1 MPHPSNP
8 PQSCTSNT
16 MVNAT
21 ALPEQ
26 LIYLIIRF
34 TASVPDLP
42 LSIHTPRTIA
52 TLSLKQLIRQHLPS
66 EHASARLRLIYAGK
80 VLADTDPLSKSLR
93 LAPPPAPPPRNAKN
107 SSGDGGGEGSS
118 RAKGKEPLRETPAV
132 EYGTTT
138 EMIPQDAKKYYIHC
152 SLGDALSASELASEA
167 ALAQSTDMAL
177 KSHHAT
183 SSTTPSQRRTSSS
196 SGSATIDHNARR
208 RSSTATA
215 NTANTVPAAQGFD
228 RLLSS
233 GFTRDE
239 VASLRATFTQN
250 LSFTHTPDT
259 MPTPAQIRVLEDRWL
274 DSSANDPSASLA
286 NPSATGGAGAGG
298 ETGWGAGFAVEE
310 GGLDDML
317 YGYLTGFFFPLGS
330 LVWGFREEG
339 VWTRRR
345 QVAVVMGVLLN
356 CVFGFMRWGG

>member
-1 MPHPSNP
+1 MAA
-8 PQSCTSNT
+8 
-16 MVNAT
+16 NAP

-42 LSIHTPRTIA
+42 LSIHTPRVIA
-52 TLSLKQLIRQHLPS
+52 TLSLKQLIRQHLPP
-66 EHASARLRLIYAGK
+66 EHASSRLRLIYAGK
-80 VLADTDPLSKSLR
+80 VLADTEPLSRSLK
-93 LAPPPAPPPRNAKN
+93 LPPPPPPRSAKH
-107 SSGDGGGEGSS
+107 GDGAGASNAEASKS
-118 RAKGKEPLRETPAV
+118 KGKQPLRETPAV

-138 EMIPQDAKKYYIHC
+138 SEIPSEAKKYYIHC
-152 SLGDALSASELASEA
+152 SLGDALAAAELASEA
-167 ALAQSTDMAL
+167 TLAQNTEISL
-177 KSHHAT
+177 KSQCSASSSSSSSSQRRK
-183 SSTTPSQRRTSSS
+183 SSTTAGHDAQ
-196 SGSATIDHNARR
+196 R
-208 RSSTATA
+208 RSSTATTGTGVD
-215 NTANTVPAAQGFD
+215 NVVPQAQGFD

-233 GFTRDE
+233 GFTPAE
-239 VASLRATFTQN
+239 VASLRSHFTTN

-274 DSSANDPSASLA
+274 DSSANDPSASLTAAPGA
-286 NPSATGGAGAGG
+286 NGG

-345 QVAVVMGVLLN
+345 QVAVVMGVLIN
-356 CVFGFMRWGG
+356 AVFGFMRWGA

>member
-1 MPHPSNP
+1 MSNAP
-8 PQSCTSNT
+8 
-16 MVNAT
+16 

-66 EHASARLRLIYAGK
+66 EHAFARLRLIYAGK
-80 VLADTDPLSKSLR
+80 VLADTEPLSKSLK
-93 LAPPPAPPPRNAKN
+93 LPPPPPPRNTKN
-107 SSGDGGGEGSS
+107 SDAVVGGSGEASKS
-118 RAKGKEPLRETPAV
+118 KGKQPLRETPAV

-138 EMIPQDAKKYYIHC
+138 DIPPSAKKYYIHC
-152 SLGDALSASELASEA
+152 SLGDALSVSELASEA
-167 ALAQSTDMAL
+167 TLAQNTEIAL
-177 KSHHAT
+177 KSHYNT
-183 SSTTPSQRRTSSS
+183 SSYSAPGRRASST
-196 SGSATIDHNARR
+196 TIDHNARR
-208 RSSTATA
+208 RSSTVTT
-215 NTANTVPAAQGFD
+215 NTANTVPQAQGFD

-239 VASLRATFTQN
+239 IASLRATFTQN

-274 DSSANDPSASLA
+274 DSSANDPSASLTGGA
-286 NPSATGGAGAGG
+286 GATGGAGTDA
-298 ETGWGAGFAVEE
+298 GWGAGFAVEE

-345 QVAVVMGVLLN
+345 QVAVVMGVVLN
-356 CVFGFMRWGG
+356 AVFGFMRWGG

>member
-1 MPHPSNP
+1 MASVP
-8 PQSCTSNT
+8 
-16 MVNAT
+16 

-42 LSIHTPRTIA
+42 LSIHRPRTTA

-93 LAPPPAPPPRNAKN
+93 LPPPIAPPPRNTKN
-107 SSGDGGGEGSS
+107 SSGDGGEGSKGKT
-118 RAKGKEPLRETPAV
+118 KGKEPLRETPAV
-132 EYGTTT
+132 EYGTTAT
-138 EMIPQDAKKYYIHC
+138 KIPPDAKKYYIHC
-152 SLGDALSASELASEA
+152 SLGDALSAAELANEA
-167 ALAQSTDMAL
+167 TLARNTEISLT
-177 KSHHAT
+177 SHYT
-183 SSTTPSQRRTSSS
+183 SSSSTSSSYPSSQRRTSS
-196 SGSATIDHNARR
+196 TTTDHNGRR
-208 RSSTATA
+208 RSSTAATA
-215 NTANTVPAAQGFD
+215 ATAANTVPAAQGFD

-239 VASLRATFTQN
+239 IASLRATFTQN

-259 MPTPAQIRVLEDRWL
+259 MPTPAQIRALEDRWL
-274 DSSANDPSASLA
+274 DSSANDPSASLTGPA
-286 NPSATGGAGAGG
+286 AATAGGTAAG

-345 QVAVVMGVLLN
+345 QVAVVMGVVLN

>member
-1 MPHPSNP
+1 MAANGP
-8 PQSCTSNT
+8 
-16 MVNAT
+16 V
-21 ALPEQ
+21 LPEQ

-42 LSIHTPRTIA
+42 LSIYTPRFIA
-52 TLSLKQLIRQHLPS
+52 TLSLKQIIRQHLPP
-66 EHASARLRLIYAGK
+66 EHASSRLRLIYAGK
-80 VLADTDPLSKSLR
+80 VLADNDPLSRSLR
-93 LAPPPAPPPRNAKN
+93 LPPPPPPRNSDATA
-107 SSGDGGGEGSS
+107 GGSS
-118 RAKGKEPLRETPAV
+118 SREESKSKGKQPLRETPAIQ
-132 EYGTTT
+132 YGTTD
-138 EMIPQDAKKYYIHC
+138 IPSEAKKYYIHC
-152 SLGDALSASELASEA
+152 SLGDALSPSELASEA
-167 ALAQSTDMAL
+167 TLAQNIEISL
-177 KSHHAT
+177 KSHYEA
-183 SSTTPSQRRTSSS
+183 SSPEHRHKGS
-196 SGSATIDHNARR
+196 SGVDYNTRR
-208 RSSTATA
+208 RSSTATTGVA
-215 NTANTVPAAQGFD
+215 GSGTDGAVPQAQGFD

-233 GFTRDE
+233 GFTPAE
-239 VASLRATFTQN
+239 VASLRSHFTTN

-286 NPSATGGAGAGG
+286 APGANGGG

-345 QVAVVMGVLLN
+345 QVAVVMGVLIN
-356 CVFGFMRWGG
+356 AVFGFMRWGA